1 MKCENLDVWKRACR
15 ISVETYR
22 ELKHCK
28 DYGFKDQ
35 ITRSSLSVASNI
47 AEGIEKISDKET
59 IRFLDIARA
68 SSAEL
73 MTHIYI
79 GIEIGYI
86 ERDSGMNLK
95 NETEI
100 VAKMLSNLINKI
112 SNDYRP
118 TTNNQRPKTKDQRLK
133 TKD

>member
-1 MKCENLDVWKRACR
+1 LFEACR
-15 ISVETYR
+15 
-22 ELKHCK
+22 

-35 ITRSSLSVASNI
+35 ITRSSLFAASNI
-47 AEGIEKISDKET
+47 AEGIEKTSDKEM

-73 MTHIYI
+73 ITQIYI

-86 ERDSGMNLK
+86 KKDVGMNLK
-95 NETEI
+95 NEIEI

-112 SNDYRP
+112 SNDYR
-118 TTNNQRPKTKDQRLK
+118 LK